1 MDGGYR
7 KGKRPLVKPRNRWK
21 YTAKM
26 DLKEGCNDI
35 DLIHLAQ
42 DTGPSAS
49 SCNYNNKP
57 MVSIKG
63 SEFLD

>member
-1 MDGGYR
+1 MDGGHR
-7 KGKRPLVKPRNRWK
+7 NGKRPLVKPRNRWK

-42 DTGPSAS
+42 DTVHRRLLVTTTTNRWFP
-49 SCNYNNKP
+49 
-57 MVSIKG
+57 
-63 SEFLD
+63 